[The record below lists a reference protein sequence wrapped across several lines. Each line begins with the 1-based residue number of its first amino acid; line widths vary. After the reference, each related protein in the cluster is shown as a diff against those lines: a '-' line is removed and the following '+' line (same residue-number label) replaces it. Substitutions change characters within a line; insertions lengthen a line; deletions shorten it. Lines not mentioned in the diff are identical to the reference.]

1 MNELIHWFLCF
12 LIYSFIGWCCE
23 TVYCSIGSRHF
34 VNRGFL
40 SGPVCPVYGFGAL
53 AVILLLEPVK
63 NSLPLVFLLGMV
75 VASALEYVTAWLL
88 EVLFHAKW
96 WDYSTYRFNIHGR
109 VCLRN
114 SLMFGGL
121 AVIAVMGAQ
130 PLVDQMLAL
139 VPFVAQV
146 VLAAMLAVYMG
157 CDCALTVR
165 SILSLSGR
173 LKELQAVA
181 EELYRRGQE
190 YLEQLESQLSQ
201 ELQERRELSREN
213 LRERLEEAKARAQA
227 QGWQLNTG
235 LQEAIDR
242 LEQRRD
248 ELLAR
253 NGRIHRR
260 LLEAFPN
267 LRSQRYPVALERLR
281 RELEERK
288 KK

>member
-1 MNELIHWFLCF
+1 MIHWFLCF

-40 SGPVCPVYGFGAL
+40 SGPLCPVYGFGAL

-130 PLVDQMLAL
+130 PLVDQILAL
-139 VPFVAQV
+139 VPFVAQAV
-146 VLAAMLAVYMG
+146 IAAALAVCMT
-157 CDCALTVR
+157 CDCVLTVR
-165 SILSLSGR
+165 SILSLNGR
-173 LKELQAVA
+173 LQELQTVA
-181 EELYRRGQE
+181 EELYQRGQE
-190 YLEQLESQLSQ
+190 YLEQLEAQLSQ
-201 ELQERRELSREN
+201 GIQERRELSREN
-213 LRERLEEAKARAQA
+213 LRERLEEAKMRAQA
-227 QGWQLNTG
+227 QGWQLSASR
-235 LQEAIDR
+235 QEVIDR
-242 LEQRRD
+242 LEQRRA

-267 LRSQRYPVALERLR
+267 LRSQRYPTALERLR
-281 RELEERK
+281 QELEQRK